1 MNLAC
6 MTKCRHRFL
15 FFWLQTRRVRVGW
28 VAPDHRVGETGWV
41 GLWGLIVFNF
51 KKDIYIVFPYKT
63 VFQQWPAGPVAVLRL
78 RASNGLRAA
87 WQCFACGQAM
97 ACGPRGSAS
106 PAGKQWPAGRR
117 GSASPAG
124 RQWPA
129 GRVAVLRLRAS
140 NGLRAAWQC
149 FACGQ
154 AGRRGSILPAGKQ
167 RSACWRVVC
176 DRQRF
181 VIPIG
186 NLFSDTTKEPHY
198 FP

>member
-1 MNLAC
+1 MAC
-6 MTKCRHRFL
+6 
-15 FFWLQTRRVRVGW
+15 GPGGS
-28 VAPDHRVGETGWV
+28 AS
-41 GLWGLIVFNF
+41 
-51 KKDIYIVFPYKT
+51 
-63 VFQQWPAGPVAVLRL
+63 PAGTQWLAGRVAVLRLRASNGLRAAVAVLRL

-117 GSASPAG
+117 GS
-124 RQWPA
+124 
-129 GRVAVLRLRAS
+129 
-140 NGLRAAWQC
+140 
-149 FACGQ
+149 
-154 AGRRGSILPAGKQ
+154 ILPAGKQ
-167 RSACWRVVC
+167 RSACWRVVR
-176 DRQRF
+176 DRQSQRF

>member
-1 MNLAC
+1 MAC
-6 MTKCRHRFL
+6 
-15 FFWLQTRRVRVGW
+15 GPGGS
-28 VAPDHRVGETGWV
+28 AS
-41 GLWGLIVFNF
+41 
-51 KKDIYIVFPYKT
+51 
-63 VFQQWPAGPVAVLRL
+63 PAGTQWLAGRVAVLRL

-87 WQCFACGQAM
+87 
-97 ACGPRGSAS
+97 
-106 PAGKQWPAGRR
+106 
-117 GSASPAG
+117 
-124 RQWPA
+124 
-129 GRVAVLRLRAS
+129 VAVLRLRAS

-167 RSACWRVVC
+167 RSACWRVVR
-176 DRQRF
+176 DRQSQRF